1 MNKAIKRAMVHSD
14 VLGAGAKKRRQLKRK
29 KDKFEA
35 VMAEYKRGTLWSG
48 SGHKVKKRNQAL
60 RIAFE
65 ESRK

>member
-35 VMAEYKRGTLWSG
+35 VMAEYKVLYGAVLVI
-48 SGHKVKKRNQAL
+48 K
-60 RIAFE
+60 
-65 ESRK
+65 